1 MAYKSLVIQPLN
13 KSHKKSDFRCG
24 ESSLDIYLKK
34 QASQDVKRRISRVFV
49 AVEPTKP
56 DVILG
61 FYSLSSLSIELNLE
75 KSVDRTFIAQSL
87 DAPSKFKNL
96 LITNKVTAHF
106 LNSLC
111 TSRVYTLNALSTDL
125 SRLKDLPS
133 DLVKKLPK
141 VPVPAALIG
150 RLAVSKQAQG
160 YGIGKMLLVDGIKR
174 TLSVSQQIAIYAMVV
189 DVISEDVSH
198 FYQQFGFMGLNAGGS
213 RLFLPLK
220 SSG

>member
-56 DVILG
+56 DAVLG
-61 FYSLSSLSIELNLE
+61 FYSLSSLSIE
-75 KSVDRTFIAQSL
+75 
-87 DAPSKFKNL
+87 
-96 LITNKVTAHF
+96 
-106 LNSLC
+106 
-111 TSRVYTLNALSTDL
+111 
-125 SRLKDLPS
+125 LKDLPS

-150 RLAVSKQAQG
+150 RLAVSKQAQS

-198 FYQQFGFMGLNAGGS
+198 FYQQFGFMGLNAGGN

-220 SSG
+220 SCS